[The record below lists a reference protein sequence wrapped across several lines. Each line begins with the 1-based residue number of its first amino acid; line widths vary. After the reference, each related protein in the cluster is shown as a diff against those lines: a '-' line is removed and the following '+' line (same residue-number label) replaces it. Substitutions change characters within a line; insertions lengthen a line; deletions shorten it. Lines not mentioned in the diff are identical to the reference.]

1 MNASVVLSS
10 AASKRLIAKGV
21 AAHPTVRHALSEGRV
36 VIARGTTNAFVAE
49 ELCSAAIDRGAYAA
63 GFIDRVWNVNARVGE
78 MEEIVLL
85 RGKPTDETPDKTLA
99 ALAAGDV
106 VVKGGNALDPWGI
119 VGVLLASSTA
129 GTVGRYAA
137 AAMARGVS
145 LVIPISVSKS
155 IHTSVI
161 DLSQEMGIGRVA
173 LHDGLPCGMY
183 PLHGQIVTE
192 VEAFHLLCEV
202 DAVHVASNGVGQGRG
217 SVSLLVYGDN
227 DAVRRAYALAQ
238 SLHDETDVELAGRA

>member
-1 MNASVVLSS
+1 MNASVVLTS

-21 AAHPTVRHALSEGRV
+21 AAHPDVRHALAQGRV
-36 VIARGTTNAFVAE
+36 VVTRGTTNAFVAE
-49 ELCSAAIDRGAYAA
+49 ELCGEPIDRGAYAA

-78 MEEIVLL
+78 MEEIVLV
-85 RGKPTDETPDKTLA
+85 RGVRTREDPEATLA

-119 VGVLLASSTA
+119 VGVLLASA
-129 GTVGRYAA
+129 VGGTVGRYAA
-137 AAMARGVS
+137 AAIARGVH

-161 DLSQEMGIGRVA
+161 DLSQEMGIGRVS
-173 LHDGLPCGMY
+173 LHDGLACGMY

-192 VEAFHLLCEV
+192 IEALHLLCGV
-202 DAVHVASNGVGQGRG
+202 DAVHVASNGIGEGRG
-217 SVSLLVYGDN
+217 SVSLLLYGD
-227 DAVRRAYALAQ
+227 DDDVRKALALVKSVQ
-238 SLHDETDVELAGRA
+238 SERDVELAGRA

>member
-21 AAHPTVRHALSEGRV
+21 AVHAAVQHALAAGRV
-36 VIARGTTNAFVAE
+36 VITRGTTNAFVAE
-49 ELCSAAIDRGAYAA
+49 ELCARAIDRGAYAA

-78 MEEIVLL
+78 MEEIVLV
-85 RGKPTDETPDKTLA
+85 RGKATDEAPDKTLA

-106 VVKGGNALDPWGI
+106 VIKGGNALDPWGI
-119 VGVLLASSTA
+119 VGVLLASATG

-137 AAMARGVS
+137 AAIARGVE
-145 LVIPISVSKS
+145 LIIPISVSKS

-161 DLSQEMGIGRVA
+161 DLSQEMGIGKVA
-173 LHDGLPCGMY
+173 LHDGLPCGMC

-192 VEAFHLLCEV
+192 IEAFHLLCGV
-202 DAVHVASNGVGQGRG
+202 DAVHVASNGIGEGRG
-217 SVSLLVYGDN
+217 SVSLLVYGDD
-227 DAVRRAYALAQ
+227 DAVGRAYALAE
-238 SLHDETDVELAGRA
+238 SLRDEADVELAGRA